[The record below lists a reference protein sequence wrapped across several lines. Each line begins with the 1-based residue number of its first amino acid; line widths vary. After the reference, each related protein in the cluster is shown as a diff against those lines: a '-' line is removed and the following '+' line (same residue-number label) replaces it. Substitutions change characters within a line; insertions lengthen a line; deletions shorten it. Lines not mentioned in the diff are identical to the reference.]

1 MRETGGYMELAQQRG
16 FESVAEI
23 RAEMLACN
31 EEIRALCAPDKCV
44 HYGTS
49 WICPPGCGDLAACAE
64 TLHGYNS
71 GLLLVSRWESV
82 DTGDAA
88 LLQRLSAVHNRR
100 LRRLAGQI
108 RRDHPNALLLSTG
121 GCGLCRRCTY
131 PAAPCRKPERYSGSL
146 SAFGIDV
153 GALCA
158 AAGVDY
164 AFRPGTLY
172 YVGCILLP

>member
-1 MRETGGYMELAQQRG
+1 MRKLSGYMALARRHG

-23 RAEMLACN
+23 RAEMLHCN
-31 EEIRALCAPDKCV
+31 AEIRALCAPDKCS

-49 WICPPGCGDLAACAE
+49 WICPPGCGELAACAE
-64 TLHGYNS
+64 TLRGYGG

-82 DTGDAA
+82 DTNDMA
-88 LLQRLSAVHNRR
+88 LLQRLSALHNRR
-100 LRRLAGQI
+100 LRRLAAAI
-108 RRDHPNALLLSTG
+108 RRDAPHALLLSTG

-131 PAAPCRKPERYSGSL
+131 PAAPCRRPDRNSGSL